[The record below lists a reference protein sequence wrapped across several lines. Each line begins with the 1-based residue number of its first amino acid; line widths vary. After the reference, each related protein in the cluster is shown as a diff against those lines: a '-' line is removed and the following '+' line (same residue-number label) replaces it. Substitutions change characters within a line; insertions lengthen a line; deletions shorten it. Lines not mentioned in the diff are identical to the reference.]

1 LFKTLS
7 GYIRTQN
14 EEIMKK
20 VVLFLANGFEE
31 IEALGTLDILR
42 RAQIPVKTVSISDDK
57 TVTGAHNIS
66 VIADTIFAEA
76 DFTEVEVL
84 VLPGGMPGA
93 KHLNEHEGVKNLLLE
108 FNKQQKMIASI
119 CAAPMVLGGLRL
131 LEGRRATCYPGFE
144 PELIGA
150 QVTGENVVVD
160 GNLTTGK
167 GPGLVFDFALRL
179 VEQIAG
185 ISTRREVQQG
195 LLL

>member
-1 LFKTLS
+1 
-7 GYIRTQN
+7 
-14 EEIMKK
+14 MKK
-20 VVLFLANGFEE
+20 VALFLANGFEE

-42 RAQIPVKTVSISDDK
+42 RAQIPVETVSIGDDK
-57 TVTGAHNIS
+57 TVTGAHNIP
-66 VIADTIFAEA
+66 VVADTTFDEA
-76 DFTEVEVL
+76 DFSAVEVL

-93 KHLNEHEGVKNLLLE
+93 KHLNEHERLKNLLLE
-108 FNKQQKMIASI
+108 FNVQEKKIAAI

-131 LEGRRATCYPGFE
+131 LEGKRATCYPGFE

-150 QVTGENVVVD
+150 KVTGENVVVD
-160 GNLTTGK
+160 ENITTGK

-185 ISTRREVQQG
+185 MSTRQKVQQG

>member
-1 LFKTLS
+1 
-7 GYIRTQN
+7 
-14 EEIMKK
+14 
-20 VVLFLANGFEE
+20 V
-31 IEALGTLDILR
+31 DILR
-42 RAQIPVKTVSISDDK
+42 RAQIPVETVSITEEK
-57 TVTGAHNIS
+57 IVTGAHNIP
-66 VIADTIFAEA
+66 VTADTTFSKV
-76 DFTEVEVL
+76 DFGAVDVL

-93 KHLNEHEGVKNLLLE
+93 KHLNEHEGLKKLLLE
-108 FNKQQKMIASI
+108 FNTQNKLVAAI
-119 CAAPMVLGGLRL
+119 CAAPIVLGGLRM

-160 GNLTTGK
+160 KNIITGR

-185 ISTRREVQQG
+185 MPTRRKVQEG

>member
-1 LFKTLS
+1 
-7 GYIRTQN
+7 
-14 EEIMKK
+14 MKK

-160 GNLTTGK
+160 GNITTGK